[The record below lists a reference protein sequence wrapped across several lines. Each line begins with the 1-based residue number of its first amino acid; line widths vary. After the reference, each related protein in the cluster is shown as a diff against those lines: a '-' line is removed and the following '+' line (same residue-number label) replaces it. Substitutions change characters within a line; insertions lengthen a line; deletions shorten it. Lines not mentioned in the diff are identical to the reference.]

1 METRAGTSVL
11 LSLCIVAIA
20 AVALYRPDPPRTPSP
35 IASESVVTDAIMD
48 DPGALVDASSE
59 LPEPTA
65 GIPLPAPSP
74 ATATPAARPVE
85 VPMPSRPASAAKKVA
100 ATRRR
105 PDSAFTTVGVGETLP
120 AIAVRVYGTTDAT
133 ETLFRANRDVLS
145 DPDDPLQVGGMLRTP

>member
-20 AVALYRPDPPRTPSP
+20 AVALYRPDPPRTPST
-35 IASESVVTDAIMD
+35 IASESVLTDAMAE
-48 DPGALVDASSE
+48 PEALVDASSE

-65 GIPLPAPSP
+65 GIPLPDPSP
-74 ATATPAARPVE
+74 AIATTVARPVE
-85 VPMPSRPASAAKKVA
+85 VPMPSRPASAGKNA
-100 ATRRR
+100 AVTRRR
-105 PDSAFTTVGVGETLP
+105 PESAFTTVGVGETLP
-120 AIAVRVYGTTDAT
+120 AVAARVYGTTDAA

>member
-20 AVALYRPDPPRTPSP
+20 AVALYRPDPPRTPTP
-35 IASESVVTDAIMD
+35 VASEPVLTGESDESV
-48 DPGALVDASSE
+48 ALEEAPSE

-65 GIPLPAPSP
+65 GIPLPPSATTVVRAVAAPTPNSPNHP
-74 ATATPAARPVE
+74 ATIV
-85 VPMPSRPASAAKKVA
+85 KKVST
-100 ATRRR
+100 TRRR
-105 PDSAFTTVGVGETLP
+105 PESAFTTVGVGETLP
-120 AIAVRVYGTTDAT
+120 AIAARVYGTADAT